1 MEEVLEWHDKI
12 LIAKK
17 MALLFCY
24 GGDME
29 PEKGK
34 YGLWYA
40 GTVGFA
46 TKEQAQEYI
55 DSSGKSRP
63 ENVIETKAQKGA
75 NGAHIHVAGE
85 STSTIVWLLVAAIAL
100 VAFVGWFFLSMRDG
114 EGSGSRVAASAL
126 TRCQQ
131 AILSTAKYGDAES
144 PPYRTPELTKSSA
157 LYVWEVGSFHFK
169 NGFGVKVPQSAKCL
183 ATKDEIIY
191 LEMNGEVL
199 IDR

>member
-1 MEEVLEWHDKI
+1 
-12 LIAKK
+12 
-17 MALLFCY
+17 
-24 GGDME
+24 ME

-46 TKEQAQEYI
+46 TKEEAQEYI
-55 DSSGKSRP
+55 NSGGKSRH
-63 ENVIETKAQKGA
+63 EDLIGIDAQKGA
-75 NGAHIHVAGE
+75 SGTHTHVVRE
-85 STSTIVWLLVAAIAL
+85 STSTIVWLSIAAIAL
-100 VAFVGWFFLSMRDG
+100 VAFVGWFLLSIKG
-114 EGSGSRVAASAL
+114 EGDSSSKVAASAL

-157 LYVWEVGSFHFK
+157 LFVWEAGSFHFR
-169 NGFGVKVPQSAKCL
+169 NGFGAKVPQSAECL
-183 ATKDEIIY
+183 ATKDEIKY

-199 IDR
+199 INR